1 MADTLTT
8 TINLSET
15 VLTVYSKDISFHAQ
29 PVLRYAQFATK
40 KTELGTSPGLE
51 IIFTRYDNLAKGGK
65 LTEGQRMTTQ
75 ALSASQLPIKVFEYG
90 NAISVSEYLLQS
102 SFDDTLASGARLLGL
117 DYADVLDCELRDAVL
132 KATST
137 LYARKSNGD
146 KVATR
151 DTLDDT
157 CVFSSAVIKD
167 AVEVLAT
174 KKVRKYNG
182 DSFICFLHPHQVRGL
197 RDDPDFK
204 NATDYGAIYAG
215 ELGRI
220 NDVVFIETT
229 QQPVIEAGG
238 VGAHATLDVYQAVI
252 FGDNAYGLATS
263 LPVEMRDG
271 GVIDFGREH
280 ALAWYSIF
288 GAGILEDENIL
299 IIESV

>member
-8 TINLSET
+8 TVNLSET
-15 VLTVYSKDISFHAQ
+15 ILTVYSKDISFHAQ

-51 IIFTRYDNLAKGGK
+51 IIFTRYNNLTKGGK
-65 LTEGQRMTTQ
+65 LEEGVRMTTQ
-75 ALSASQLPIKVFEYG
+75 ALSASQLPIKVYEYG
-90 NAISVSEYLLQS
+90 NAISVSEYHLQAA
-102 SFDDTLASGARLLGL
+102 FDDTLASGARLLGL
-117 DYADVLDCELRDAVL
+117 DYADVLDCELRDTVL